1 MLAGVLSSKVL
12 ANTWKTTAVGACS
25 QFFSRSATQLGTV
38 IAKHDVA
45 LVRWPNAT
53 KRNAC
58 CPPIQGTKKRN
69 RLTQLNRPNGSLSL
83 RHSLISTFCRNRDVI
98 AKRKWLNSSRRST
111 SHSQYKPSKVA
122 PERTLPPAS
131 HPVATQ
137 TVLRGAVF
145 ATTADLC
152 DTAFRSALDG

>member
-45 LVRWPNAT
+45 LVRWPDAT
-53 KRNAC
+53 VRNAC
-58 CPPIQGTKKRN
+58 CPPSQANTMRN
-69 RLTQLNRPNGSLSL
+69 RLTQLNKPNGSVSL
-83 RHSLISTFCRNRDVI
+83 RHSSISTRCRSRGAV
-98 AKRKWLNSSRRST
+98 AEREWLSSPKRST

-137 TVLRGAVF
+137 TVLRGAFF
-145 ATTADLC
+145 ATTTDLC
-152 DTAFRSALDG
+152 HSAFRGALDG